1 VKGKTVTNV
10 LSQAQLATYQPWL
23 DNSRQLRELS
33 TQLQQ
38 LSLDS
43 AASKGGGPKPD
54 REVRNASLDHTGGA

>member
-38 LSLDS
+38 LSLDTIRS
-43 AASKGGGPKPD
+43 IEGW
-54 REVRNASLDHTGGA
+54 GAET